1 MMAARQWVRIL
12 FQSCRVQLK
21 LLSRHWPARLSDLL
35 MPAAVAFVPVL
46 LAGAVAGGEAGLHFA
61 RQANTADFAGF
72 LLIGGGGF
80 VLVTRALWGYGNW
93 IRQEMR
99 SGTLESLYLSP
110 AAMPPILAGT
120 ALAFMIYS
128 ALVFSGAMVIGALLF
143 QAAFQTQQLPLA
155 LVFLAVG
162 LPAVYSLALLYGAL
176 VLQLKET
183 EALLQIAQWLIT
195 LLMGVYFPIS
205 LFPTALKIASL
216 AFPPTW
222 LTQGLRAALLDIP
235 YLSANWAGD
244 LAVLVLFCL
253 AGPVAAYVVYA
264 RVERRLRQQSGLG
277 SF

>member
-1 MMAARQWVRIL
+1 MMARRFMRIL
-12 FQSCRVQLK
+12 LQSCRIQLK

-46 LAGAVAGGEAGLHFA
+46 LAGAVAGGEAGFYFA
-61 RQANTADFAGF
+61 RRTNTANLAGF

-128 ALVFSGAMVIGALLF
+128 ALIFSGAMIVGALLF
-143 QAAFQTQQLPLA
+143 QTTFQTQQLPLA
-155 LVFLAVG
+155 TVFLGLG

-176 VLQLKET
+176 VLQFKET

-205 LFPTALKIASL
+205 LFPTALKITSL
-216 AFPPTW
+216 LFPPTW
-222 LTQGLRAALLDIP
+222 LTQGLRASLLGIP
-235 YLSANWAGD
+235 YLSASWAGD
-244 LAVLVLFCL
+244 LAVLALFCL
-253 AGPVAAYVVYA
+253 VGPVVAYFVYG

>member
-1 MMAARQWVRIL
+1 MTARQFTQVL
-12 FQSCRVQLK
+12 LQSCRVQLK
-21 LLSRHWPARLSDLL
+21 LLGRHWPARLSDLL

-46 LAGAVAGGEAGLHFA
+46 LAGAVAGGEAGSYFA
-61 RQANTADFAGF
+61 RRASTADFAGF

-80 VLVTRALWGYGNW
+80 VLVTRALWGYGAW

-120 ALAFMIYS
+120 ALAFMLYS
-128 ALVFSGAMVIGALLF
+128 ALIFCGAMIVGAALF
-143 QAAFQTQQLPLA
+143 QTTFQTQQLPLA
-155 LVFLAVG
+155 LVFLGLG

-205 LFPTALKIASL
+205 LFPPALKIASL
-216 AFPPTW
+216 LFPPTW
-222 LTQGLRAALLDIP
+222 LTQGLRASLLGIP
-235 YLSANWAGD
+235 YLSASWAGD
-244 LAVLVLFCL
+244 LAVLALFGL
-253 AGPVAAYVVYA
+253 VGPVVAYFVYS

>member
-1 MMAARQWVRIL
+1 MIARRFMRIL
-12 FQSCRVQLK
+12 LQSCRVQLK

-46 LAGAVAGGEAGLHFA
+46 LAGAVAGGEAGFYFS
-61 RQANTADFAGF
+61 RRTNTANLAGF

-93 IRQEMR
+93 IRQEIR

-128 ALVFSGAMVIGALLF
+128 ALIFCGAMIVGALLF
-143 QAAFQTQQLPLA
+143 QTTFQTQQLPLA
-155 LVFLAVG
+155 VVFLGLG

-176 VLQLKET
+176 VLQFKET

-205 LFPTALKIASL
+205 LFPMALKIASL
-216 AFPPTW
+216 LFPPTW
-222 LTQGLRAALLDIP
+222 LTQGLRASLLGIP
-235 YLSANWAGD
+235 YLSASWAGD
-244 LAVLVLFCL
+244 LAVLALFCL
-253 AGPVAAYVVYA
+253 VGPVVAYFVYG